1 MKRMRQ
7 IWLTGLVLLSL
18 SAEVSAQSNVA
29 MQDSIPEIVVTG
41 TGTEHYLKDAPVQTE
56 VISRK
61 MLDSYAGATLE
72 DILSGLCASFDFSAG
87 DMGANMQ
94 LGGLGNGY
102 ILILVDGKKMHGD
115 VGGQNNLGL
124 IDPARIERIEIV
136 KGAASAL
143 YGSDAIAGVV
153 NIILKKHREN
163 ILIENTSRG
172 GSYGEFRQSNTV
184 QFKVGKFTSSTNF
197 QLKHSDGWQNTTY
210 EDPNRYEYPITNS
223 INKTVNRYTDWQVA
237 QRFDYQAT
245 KDLSLYA
252 DGSFYRKRIY
262 RPCGVPDYKTY
273 DFLYRNSSVATGGKL
288 KLKNSNSIMLDVNYD
303 SHAYYYMYTRETWD
317 KEYDDSGK
325 EISFPYFPG
334 DKGLQSDQSRLLLQL
349 KGIFNL
355 PYFNRLSV
363 GTDTE
368 INWLDAPRRLDEK
381 DQVSDYTTSFYAQD
395 EWTPIE
401 RLNITAGGRL
411 TVNQNFGVRIT
422 PKVSALYKLGAFN
435 LRATYSEGFK
445 TPTLKELHYRYI
457 RQMSIISLNLGNTE
471 LDPQTS
477 RYVSGGL
484 EYNGT
489 RFSINV
495 TGYCNWVDNMITL
508 VTIPLSQA
516 PGDLVVT
523 YDPAR
528 VRQYQNMDD
537 ARTYGVDVNAKW
549 TPVQSLTLTGGYS
562 YLDTE
567 ANQYDE
573 EDQVM
578 KHVIID
584 GMAHHRATVSAI
596 WTHAWRRSNY
606 RLGIGV
612 YGRIQSKRYYQDDG
626 NGKAYNLWRLNTR
639 HQFKLGKRWNAE
651 VNAGIDNIFN
661 YYETTYHSLNYGT
674 TTAGRTFY
682 GSLMIQFGQKKD
694 KKYMMFNPLKF

>member
-7 IWLTGLVLLSL
+7 IWLAGLVLLSL

-223 INKTVNRYTDWQVA
+223 INKTVNRYTDWQMA

-682 GSLMIQFGQKKD
+682 GSLMIQFGQKKT
-694 KKYMMFNPLKF
+694 KNT

>member
-7 IWLTGLVLLSL
+7 IWLAGLVLLSL

-495 TGYCNWVDNMITL
+495 MGYCNWVDNMITL

-682 GSLMIQFGQKKD
+682 GSLMIQFGQKKTR
-694 KKYMMFNPLKF
+694 NT

>member
-395 EWTPIE
+395 EWPPIE

-435 LRATYSEGFK
+435 LRATYSEAFK

-489 RFSINV
+489 RFSIYV

-596 WTHAWRRSNY
+596 LTHAWRRSNY

-682 GSLMIQFGQKKD
+682 GSLMIQFGQKKT
-694 KKYMMFNPLKF
+694 KNT

>member
-7 IWLTGLVLLSL
+7 IWLAGLVLLSL

-237 QRFDYQAT
+237 QRFDYQVT

-523 YDPAR
+523 YAPAR

-682 GSLMIQFGQKKD
+682 GSLMIQFGQKKTR
-694 KKYMMFNPLKF
+694 NT

>member
-7 IWLTGLVLLSL
+7 IWLEGLVLLSL

-682 GSLMIQFGQKKD
+682 GSLMIQFGQKKT
-694 KKYMMFNPLKF
+694 KNT

>member
-7 IWLTGLVLLSL
+7 IWLAGLVLLSL

-334 DKGLQSDQSRLLLQL
+334 DKGLQSDQRRLLLQL

-612 YGRIQSKRYYQDDG
+612 YGRVQSKRYYQDDG

-682 GSLMIQFGQKKD
+682 GSLMIQFGQKKTR
-694 KKYMMFNPLKF
+694 NT

>member
-7 IWLTGLVLLSL
+7 MWLAGLVLLSL

-72 DILSGLCASFDFSAG
+72 NILSGLCASFDFSAG

-549 TPVQSLTLTGGYS
+549 TPIQSLTLTGGYS

-573 EDQVM
+573 EDQVR

-639 HQFKLGKRWNAE
+639 HQFKLDKRWNAE

-682 GSLMIQFGQKKD
+682 GSLMIQFGQKKTR
-694 KKYMMFNPLKF
+694 NT

>member
-7 IWLTGLVLLSL
+7 IWLAGLVLLSL

-237 QRFDYQAT
+237 QRFDYQVT

-457 RQMSIISLNLGNTE
+457 RQMSIISLNLENTE

-573 EDQVM
+573 EDQVR

-651 VNAGIDNIFN
+651 ANAGIDNIFN

-682 GSLMIQFGQKKD
+682 GSLMIQFGQKKT
-694 KKYMMFNPLKF
+694 KNT

>member
-596 WTHAWRRSNY
+596 WTHAWRQSNY

-682 GSLMIQFGQKKD
+682 GSLMIQFGQKKT
-694 KKYMMFNPLKF
+694 KNT

>member
-7 IWLTGLVLLSL
+7 IWLAGLVLLSL

-303 SHAYYYMYTRETWD
+303 SHAYYYMYTRETWG

-682 GSLMIQFGQKKD
+682 GSLMIQFGQKKT
-694 KKYMMFNPLKF
+694 KNT

>member
-7 IWLTGLVLLSL
+7 IWLAGLVLLSL

-411 TVNQNFGVRIT
+411 TVNQNFGVHIT

-682 GSLMIQFGQKKD
+682 GSLMIQFGQKKT
-694 KKYMMFNPLKF
+694 KNT

>member
-578 KHVIID
+578 KHIIID

-682 GSLMIQFGQKKD
+682 GSLMIQFGQKKT
-694 KKYMMFNPLKF
+694 KNT

>member
-7 IWLTGLVLLSL
+7 IWLAGLVLLSL

-223 INKTVNRYTDWQVA
+223 INKTVKRYTDWQVA

-682 GSLMIQFGQKKD
+682 GSLMIQFGQKKT
-694 KKYMMFNPLKF
+694 KNT

>member
-7 IWLTGLVLLSL
+7 IWLAGLVLLSL

-61 MLDSYAGATLE
+61 MLDSYAGVTLE

-682 GSLMIQFGQKKD
+682 GSLMIQFGQKKT
-694 KKYMMFNPLKF
+694 KNT

>member
-7 IWLTGLVLLSL
+7 IWLAGLVLLSL

-56 VISRK
+56 VIGRK

-682 GSLMIQFGQKKD
+682 GSLMIQFGQKKT
-694 KKYMMFNPLKF
+694 KNI

>member
-7 IWLTGLVLLSL
+7 IWLAGLVLLSL

-273 DFLYRNSSVATGGKL
+273 DFLYRNSSVTTGGKL

-682 GSLMIQFGQKKD
+682 GSLMIQFGQKKT
-694 KKYMMFNPLKF
+694 KNT

>member
-7 IWLTGLVLLSL
+7 IWLAGLVLLSL

-124 IDPARIERIEIV
+124 IDPARIEIV

-682 GSLMIQFGQKKD
+682 GSLMIQFGQKKT
-694 KKYMMFNPLKF
+694 KNT

>member
-7 IWLTGLVLLSL
+7 IWLAGLVLLSL
-18 SAEVSAQSNVA
+18 SVEVSAQNNVA

-288 KLKNSNSIMLDVNYD
+288 KLKNSNSIMLDINYD

-528 VRQYQNMDD
+528 VRLYQNMDD

-573 EDQVM
+573 EDQAM

-682 GSLMIQFGQKKD
+682 GSLMIQFGQKKTR
-694 KKYMMFNPLKF
+694 NT

>member
-7 IWLTGLVLLSL
+7 IWLAGLVLLSL

-87 DMGANMQ
+87 EMGANMQ

-682 GSLMIQFGQKKD
+682 GSLMIQFGQKKT
-694 KKYMMFNPLKF
+694 KNT

>member
-7 IWLTGLVLLSL
+7 IWLAGLVLLSL

-381 DQVSDYTTSFYAQD
+381 DQVSDYTPSFYAQD

-682 GSLMIQFGQKKD
+682 GSLMIQFGQKKT
-694 KKYMMFNPLKF
+694 KNT

>member
-7 IWLTGLVLLSL
+7 IWLAGLVLLSL

-237 QRFDYQAT
+237 QRFDYQVT

-477 RYVSGGL
+477 RYVSGGV

-489 RFSINV
+489 DFSINV

-573 EDQVM
+573 EDQVR

-682 GSLMIQFGQKKD
+682 GSLMIQFGQKKT
-694 KKYMMFNPLKF
+694 KNT

>member
-7 IWLTGLVLLSL
+7 IWLAGLVLLSL

-549 TPVQSLTLTGGYS
+549 TPIQSLTLTGGYS

-682 GSLMIQFGQKKD
+682 GSLMIQFGQKKTR
-694 KKYMMFNPLKF
+694 NT

>member
-7 IWLTGLVLLSL
+7 IWLAGLVLLSL

-349 KGIFNL
+349 KVIFNL

-682 GSLMIQFGQKKD
+682 GSLMIQFGQKKT
-694 KKYMMFNPLKF
+694 KNT

>member
-7 IWLTGLVLLSL
+7 IWLAGLVLLSL

-596 WTHAWRRSNY
+596 WTYAWRRSNY

>member
-7 IWLTGLVLLSL
+7 MWLAGLVLLSL

-411 TVNQNFGVRIT
+411 TVNQNFGVRVT

-471 LDPQTS
+471 LAPQTS

-549 TPVQSLTLTGGYS
+549 TPIQSLTLTGGYS

-682 GSLMIQFGQKKD
+682 GSLMIQFGQKKTR
-694 KKYMMFNPLKF
+694 NT

>member
-7 IWLTGLVLLSL
+7 IWLAGLVLLSL

-303 SHAYYYMYTRETWD
+303 SHAYYCMYTRETWD

-682 GSLMIQFGQKKD
+682 GSLMIQFGQKKT
-694 KKYMMFNPLKF
+694 KNT

>member
-7 IWLTGLVLLSL
+7 IWLAGLVLLSL

-626 NGKAYNLWRLNTR
+626 NGNAYNLWRLNTR

-682 GSLMIQFGQKKD
+682 GSLMIQFGQKKT
-694 KKYMMFNPLKF
+694 KNT

>member
-7 IWLTGLVLLSL
+7 IWLAGLVLLSL

-184 QFKVGKFTSSTNF
+184 QFKVGKFTSSTNS

-682 GSLMIQFGQKKD
+682 GSLMIQFGQKKT
-694 KKYMMFNPLKF
+694 KNT

>member
-7 IWLTGLVLLSL
+7 IWLAGLVLLSL

-639 HQFKLGKRWNAE
+639 HQFKLGKRWTAE

-682 GSLMIQFGQKKD
+682 GSLMIQFGQKKT
-694 KKYMMFNPLKF
+694 KNT

>member
-7 IWLTGLVLLSL
+7 IWLAGLVLLSL

-523 YDPAR
+523 YYPAR

-682 GSLMIQFGQKKD
+682 GSLMIQFGQKKT
-694 KKYMMFNPLKF
+694 KNT

>member
-7 IWLTGLVLLSL
+7 IWLAGLVLLSL

-549 TPVQSLTLTGGYS
+549 TPAQSLTLTGGYS

-682 GSLMIQFGQKKD
+682 GSLMIQFGQKKT
-694 KKYMMFNPLKF
+694 KNT

>member
-7 IWLTGLVLLSL
+7 IWLAGLVLLSL
-18 SAEVSAQSNVA
+18 SAEVRAQSNVA

-578 KHVIID
+578 KHGIID

-682 GSLMIQFGQKKD
+682 GSLMIQFGQKKT
-694 KKYMMFNPLKF
+694 KNT

>member
-7 IWLTGLVLLSL
+7 IWLAGLVLLSL

-273 DFLYRNSSVATGGKL
+273 DFLYRNSSVVTGGKL

-682 GSLMIQFGQKKD
+682 GSLMIQFGQKKT
-694 KKYMMFNPLKF
+694 KNT

>member
-7 IWLTGLVLLSL
+7 IWLAGLVLLSL

-606 RLGIGV
+606 RLGLGV

-682 GSLMIQFGQKKD
+682 GSLMIQFGQKKT
-694 KKYMMFNPLKF
+694 KNT

>member
-7 IWLTGLVLLSL
+7 IWLAGLVLLSL

-549 TPVQSLTLTGGYS
+549 TPIQSLTLTGGYS

-682 GSLMIQFGQKKD
+682 GSLMIQFGQKKT
-694 KKYMMFNPLKF
+694 KNT

>member
-7 IWLTGLVLLSL
+7 IWLAGLVLLSL

-422 PKVSALYKLGAFN
+422 PKVSAFYKLGAFN

-682 GSLMIQFGQKKD
+682 GSLMIQFGQKKT
-694 KKYMMFNPLKF
+694 KNT

>member
-7 IWLTGLVLLSL
+7 IWLAGLVLLSL

-422 PKVSALYKLGAFN
+422 PKVSALFKLGAFN

-682 GSLMIQFGQKKD
+682 GSLMIQFGQKKT
-694 KKYMMFNPLKF
+694 KNT